1 MKISLAA
8 ISVACGFAFLVESSN
23 AAAHAR
29 WKLNSTISAP
39 RTNDPGLKTAP
50 CGGVARTTNVKKYL
64 AGQKATLEFE
74 ETVNHPGRY
83 EVYLLDAQEK
93 PVAGVPSPLAKL
105 EDSQNDQII
114 GSNFHQYNITF
125 DVPAIDCTG
134 CAFQLVQVMLDNPNS
149 PSNYYSC
156 TDISISTKALEK
168 PTGVKIEKL
177 K

>member
-1 MKISLAA
+1 MKNLMTA
-8 ISVACGFAFLVESSN
+8 ISVACGFVLVVKASP

-39 RTNDPGLKTAP
+39 RSTDPGLKTAP

-93 PVAGVPSPLAKL
+93 PVAGVPSPLATL
-105 EDSQNDQII
+105 EDTQNAPII
-114 GSNFHQYNITF
+114 DSKFHQYSISF

-168 PTGVKIEKL
+168 PTGLKIEKI

>member
-1 MKISLAA
+1 MRDFVSVISVSCSLFLAA
-8 ISVACGFAFLVESSN
+8 LAERAD
-23 AAAHAR
+23 AHAR

-105 EDSQNDQII
+105 DDSQNEQIV

-125 DVPAIDCTG
+125 DVPAIDCAG

-156 TDISISTKALEK
+156 TDISISTKSLEK
-168 PTGVKIEKL
+168 PTGLKIEKV